1 MREEIMAIM
10 TKVNKKGKYSQYLA
24 HEKRDDMYSHVN
36 LDHGDGIS
44 TPAYN
49 DFNTPVY
56 NQRLM
61 MSEKNEAPITSIQT
75 ADYESVPLAKHQ
87 STDR

>member
-1 MREEIMAIM
+1 MAIM

-36 LDHGDGIS
+36 LDQGIDGIS

-56 NQRLM
+56 N
-61 MSEKNEAPITSIQT
+61 
-75 ADYESVPLAKHQ
+75 
-87 STDR
+87 